1 MKKEFD
7 PKMHSVE
14 HILNQTMDRMF
25 GCGRCFTAHIEKKKS
40 KCDYHYHRD
49 ISSDET
55 KEIEKRVNYVI
66 NADLKVIEEYIS
78 KEEAKGYYNIDRLP
92 SETGDKIRIVKIGD
106 YDACPCI
113 GPHINSTKKIGGF
126 RIPHINSTKK
136 IGGFRITSK
145 SFEDGVL
152 RIRFKLS

>member
-78 KEEAKGYYNIDRLP
+78 KEEAKGYVNIDRLP

-126 RIPHINSTKK
+126 RI
-136 IGGFRITSK
+136 TSK

>member
-126 RIPHINSTKK
+126 RI
-136 IGGFRITSK
+136 TSK